1 MNKNIFLGIAL
12 CCSMS
17 TVSAQEVYN
26 KIRSMAKASIEAS
39 QPNDMVRQL
48 NQFKLDALD
57 YMGMKMKEQM
67 PDSSVTMLDK
77 QAYALYE
84 FINIYIKG
92 ILLNSELSKSGQ
104 IKGIRLF
111 MDASYSNPLFNDTDA
126 ELTLS
131 YYANS
136 ASITRFSLDT
146 DWRKALAAIKAESK
160 KQ

>member
-48 NQFKLDALD
+48 NQFKLD
-57 YMGMKMKEQM
+57 
-67 PDSSVTMLDK
+67 SSVTMLDK

-84 FINIYIKG
+84 FINIYIKD

>member
-77 QAYALYE
+77 QAYA
-84 FINIYIKG
+84 
-92 ILLNSELSKSGQ
+92 STSS
-104 IKGIRLF
+104 
-111 MDASYSNPLFNDTDA
+111 STS
-126 ELTLS
+126 TLK
-131 YYANS
+131 
-136 ASITRFSLDT
+136 TFSLT
-146 DWRKALAAIKAESK
+146 ANCQSLGK
-160 KQ
+160 